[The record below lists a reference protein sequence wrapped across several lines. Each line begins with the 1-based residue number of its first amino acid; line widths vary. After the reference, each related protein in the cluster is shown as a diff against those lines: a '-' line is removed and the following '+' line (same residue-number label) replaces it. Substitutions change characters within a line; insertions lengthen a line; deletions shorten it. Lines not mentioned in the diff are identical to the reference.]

1 MFGRTKISLRQ
12 RADRSQIPAFE
23 NKAPRRA
30 IPKKTEVGVNMKI
43 HMLMRCV
50 ACAGLMTIAITAGA
64 QERASHASPRAFAYD
79 ANREVVVQ
87 GTVLEYSE
95 NSTLS
100 PIGTH
105 VTVQTSTG
113 TVDVHLGPSSYL
125 RDNYFSLSSGD
136 SVRFVGAMISIGK
149 SNVLLA
155 RIAQKG
161 SQAIAIRSTQGF
173 LLAPGAT
180 RSLSEE
186 QRAQA
191 SQKVSAR

>member
-1 MFGRTKISLRQ
+1 
-12 RADRSQIPAFE
+12 
-23 NKAPRRA
+23 
-30 IPKKTEVGVNMKI
+30 MKI
-43 HMLMRCV
+43 LMLMRCV
-50 ACAGLMTIAITAGA
+50 ARAGLMTIAITAGA
-64 QERASHASPRAFAYD
+64 QERASQAPPRAFAYD

-105 VTVQTSTG
+105 VTVQTSTR

-125 RDNYFSLSSGD
+125 RDNRFSLSSGD
-136 SVRFVGAMISIGK
+136 SVRFVGAMSSIDK

-173 LLAPGAT
+173 LLAPAAT
-180 RSLSEE
+180 RSLSEK